1 MVRRILS
8 SPLLW
13 ISLIVVIAAATLP
26 LYVSGYILGLLTIAY
41 YFGVFSMAWDL
52 LFGFA
57 NEVNFGPTFLIG
69 LGAYTAGILD
79 NLYQPP
85 IWLCVIAGT
94 LAAVI
99 GGVVLALPALRLR
112 GPYFGLTTLVAVLM
126 LQNFIVVA
134 ASLTGGEI
142 GLTVPDVISVDDRI
156 NYWIA
161 LGFMSLSGAVL
172 YALSRSPIGLIL
184 QASGQDSVQA
194 AALGFNVVKHKLV
207 AFIVS
212 AFFSGLAG
220 ALMVFYLGV
229 ASVGTFVDVTVGV
242 QVIIGAVL
250 GGRRTI
256 LGAVLGAVFLIA
268 MGEALRPLGDL
279 STFIVSAI
287 ALVVVLLFPG
297 GFLGMIARAR
307 EAT

>member
-1 MVRRILS
+1 MQ
-8 SPLLW
+8 
-13 ISLIVVIAAATLP
+13 
-26 LYVSGYILGLLTIAY
+26 
-41 YFGVFSMAWDL
+41 
-52 LFGFA
+52 
-57 NEVNFGPTFLIG
+57 
-69 LGAYTAGILD
+69 AG
-79 NLYQPP
+79 
-85 IWLCVIAGT
+85 
-94 LAAVI
+94 
-99 GGVVLALPALRLR
+99 
-112 GPYFGLTTLVAVLM
+112 
-126 LQNFIVVA
+126 
-134 ASLTGGEI
+134 
-142 GLTVPDVISVDDRI
+142 
-156 NYWIA
+156 
-161 LGFMSLSGAVL
+161 
-172 YALSRSPIGLIL
+172 
-184 QASGQDSVQA
+184 
-194 AALGFNVVKHKLV
+194 ALGFNVVKHKLV

-279 STFIVSAI
+279 ATFIVSAI

-297 GFLGMIARAR
+297 GFLGMITRTR

>member
-8 SPLLW
+8 SPRLW
-13 ISLIVVIAAATLP
+13 ISLIVVIVASTLP
-26 LYVSGYILGLLTIAY
+26 LYVSGYILGLFTIAY

-85 IWLCVIAGT
+85 LWLCVAAGT
-94 LAAVI
+94 LAAVT

-142 GLTVPDVISVDDRI
+142 GLTVTDVISVDDKI

-184 QASGQDSVQA
+184 QASGQDAIQA
-194 AALGFNVVKHKLV
+194 AALGFNVTKHKLV

-256 LGAVLGAVFLIA
+256 LGAALGAVFLIA

-287 ALVVVLLFPG
+287 ALIVVLLFPG
-297 GFLGMIARAR
+297 GFLGMIARGR